1 MSRTGLLIAL
11 AVAVAAGLVFAL
23 YPKLDLIMVAPFY
36 DPASGLWFAT
46 NPTGVRV
53 RSVAAW
59 AIALITMPAFFA
71 FVAKLVLPARPM
83 LIPGRAAILMI
94 VTLALGPGL
103 LANVILK
110 DYWGR
115 PRPMYLVEFDGMDA
129 FVPWWDPRGGCPKNC
144 SFIAGEPSG
153 AFWTIAPATVVPPQ
167 WRALAYGAALAFGTG
182 MGIIRMAGGGHF
194 LSDVVFSGVFMFLLI
209 WVVHGV
215 LYRWRAT
222 RFTDAAVERIV
233 AAIALARLWKRLP
246 PGPVAP
252 KDSTQP

>member
-1 MSRTGLLIAL
+1 
-11 AVAVAAGLVFAL
+11 
-23 YPKLDLIMVAPFY
+23 
-36 DPASGLWFAT
+36 
-46 NPTGVRV
+46 
-53 RSVAAW
+53 
-59 AIALITMPAFFA
+59 
-71 FVAKLVLPARPM
+71 
-83 LIPGRAAILMI
+83 
-94 VTLALGPGL
+94 
-103 LANVILK
+103 
-110 DYWGR
+110 
-115 PRPMYLVEFDGMDA
+115 
-129 FVPWWDPRGGCPKNC
+129 
-144 SFIAGEPSG
+144 AGEPSG

-182 MGIIRMAGGGHF
+182 MGIIRIAGGGHF

-233 AAIALARLWKRLP
+233 AAIALPRLWKRLP